1 MDKIIKSISTV
12 DLSKLTAGALNDIIN
27 SVNSNFQAV
36 VNSPVMQGLQGATP
50 EIKKFTFSSKSTG
63 TLLSVYKNIS
73 TAFSS
78 AITKDSSLFPAS
90 TLGDLTDWAW
100 WCVTGVDGTSY
111 TDYPLFPACSYTAD
125 MKVNADNANG
135 GISALDNK
143 CVIYASGVGESYATA
158 AVKDK
163 ASAIEFSVTPGT
175 VPFINNGYWIING
188 VKSEETAQGPK
199 GEPGLSSQINM
210 CRAIA
215 VEDSNGK
222 NIATSS
228 VFVCGDVTDLLTN
241 SYPKSDSE
249 LTWANIDSTPSTYDG
264 HLLMISTGIWK
275 AATTDTIDTT
285 TLNLN
290 EYFVADTETGE
301 KRLEIKY
308 DSENKQYYFEINEV
322 KFVYTTEYVQMCKC
336 IVSNGTASLTAV
348 GMPFN
353 DAFIRFGIDTYLGR
367 FLTKSDIVTGFAHK
381 ASNTD
386 VSGLAKTSLIAEDVT
401 DAAGNTVTGVTKTD
415 SVTEADG
422 TTDISAKSTHTDK
435 YGHVKSALSD
445 ATSFPTDLSYKCDGS
460 LKVNAGS
467 SETATLHLLGI
478 DDSNIAGTAETIRKV
493 GLDNVITAIKDAI
506 VPLNFTGFTKDTTAH
521 NDFTIT
527 NDVFANIKSEIES
540 SKLSYILRITYP
552 FMLVYNKYDDIND
565 FTCTD
570 DTLSFSAN
578 NDDCYSPFTVASQCI
593 SYKDTRIIVFHNSDF
608 FNIIKSRIFK
618 KLEINFYNKWNND
631 FAYGIDILNKNQ
643 TIHYSDI
650 KNNTYINLKNI
661 YIDYIDIYG
670 NTFNGPI
677 ATTYNNDVAGLNSK
691 NYPWLFLRFN
701 ISNSIFIEAENTLNT
716 YDIINNLISIFPSN
730 IIMKN

>member
-12 DLSKLTAGALNDIIN
+12 DLSKLTAGALNGIIN

-63 TLLSVYKNIS
+63 TLLSIYKNIS

-90 TLGDLTDWAW
+90 TLGDLTDRAW

-336 IVSNGTASLTAV
+336 VKESDIKASLTAV

-506 VPLNFTGFTKDTTAH
+506 VPKGAVIFYDKSQGGTLNNDWSEYPDTIQNILTNLAEIKKKINIAAIDSVPLTVKSLKYSGNDTGIQTIIKNNKAEFIASDNEETVTGVGIQQFKIKTYNVIDADKNFEYQNLSLNHIYNQITDVSFTKDNEAK
-521 NDFTIT
+521 N
-527 NDVFANIKSEIES
+527 
-540 SKLSYILRITYP
+540 L
-552 FMLVYNKYDDIND
+552 
-565 FTCTD
+565 
-570 DTLSFSAN
+570 
-578 NDDCYSPFTVASQCI
+578 
-593 SYKDTRIIVFHNSDF
+593 KD
-608 FNIIKSRIFK
+608 
-618 KLEINFYNKWNND
+618 
-631 FAYGIDILNKNQ
+631 
-643 TIHYSDI
+643 YSD
-650 KNNTYINLKNI
+650 NGYTYIGGYQIQWYWYK
-661 YIDYIDIYG
+661 
-670 NTFNGPI
+670 
-677 ATTYNNDVAGLNSK
+677 K
-691 NYPWLFLRFN
+691 YP
-701 ISNSIFIEAENTLNT
+701 
-716 YDIINNLISIFPSN
+716 LIS
-730 IIMKN
+730 